1 MERTLKTPNWGLAG
15 VGCGVWGNPKSLH
28 GSPCEY
34 LAANNADMGLILF
47 KDICF

>member
-1 MERTLKTPNWGLAG
+1 MWRGQLKPLTGAWRVWC
-15 VGCGVWGNPKSLH
+15 VGKPQVPTWA
-28 GSPCEY
+28 PCEY